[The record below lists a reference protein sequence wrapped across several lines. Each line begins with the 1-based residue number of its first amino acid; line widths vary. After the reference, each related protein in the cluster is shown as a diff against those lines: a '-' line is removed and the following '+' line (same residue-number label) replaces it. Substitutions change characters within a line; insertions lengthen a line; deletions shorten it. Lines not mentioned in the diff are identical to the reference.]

1 MLNKCYLT
9 KAANLSEIKILY
21 INNIRHH
28 DKHGA
33 YVPMEVLQDIRT
45 LPDWQE
51 IHDAVFAVIN
61 AENTYLLTGWDF
73 DDIDGDDIIIRKV
86 G

>member
-1 MLNKCYLT
+1 
-9 KAANLSEIKILY
+9 
-21 INNIRHH
+21 
-28 DKHGA
+28 
-33 YVPMEVLQDIRT
+33 MEVLQDIRT

-73 DDIDGDDIIIRKV
+73 DDIDGNDIIIHKF